1 MEIPLLGWIGLL
13 SFIGV
18 LLALDLGVF
27 HRDDH
32 VMEVREAAMWTGAW
46 VTLGLLFNLGIL
58 IFAGT
63 QPAVEFLTG
72 YLVEYALSIDNIF
85 VFVLVFGAFA
95 VPPKYQHRVLFWG
108 ILGALI
114 MRGTMIFA
122 GVALLERF
130 TWISYVF
137 GAFLVFAGI
146 RMLFSKDEGLN
157 LQDNKLLKFVKR
169 VLPFTE
175 GYDGHNFFTRIDG
188 RLLATPLFL
197 VLIVVEVTDLVFAV
211 DSIPAIFA
219 ITRDPFI
226 VFSSNIFA
234 ILGLRSLYFL
244 LAGIIDRFVYL
255 EIGLA
260 FVLAF
265 VGAKMLLAGVW
276 HLPTWI
282 SLVVIIAA
290 LGISIGASLLS
301 GKRKKLPGSRGT

>member
-1 MEIPLLGWIGLL
+1 MEIPLLGWLGLL

-32 VMEVREAAMWTGAW
+32 VMKVREAAIWTGVW

-85 VFVLVFGAFA
+85 VFVLVFSAFA
-95 VPPKYQHRVLFWG
+95 VPPQYQHRVLFWG

-130 TWISYVF
+130 AWISYVF
-137 GAFLVFAGI
+137 GAFLVFAGL

-175 GYDGHNFFTRIDG
+175 NYDGHKFFTRISG
-188 RLLATPLFL
+188 RRLATPLFL
-197 VLIVVEVTDLVFAV
+197 VLLVVEVTDLVFAV

-265 VGAKMLLAGVW
+265 VGAKMLLADVW
-276 HLPTWI
+276 HMPTWI
-282 SLVVIIAA
+282 SLVVIMGA
-290 LGISIGASLLS
+290 LTISIGASLLS
-301 GKRKKLPGSRGT
+301 GKHKELPGPQ